1 MWLSWPA
8 PPGTTE
14 IMKTFREDPL
24 PRSGKRVD
32 PSVSQPAQLARP
44 TSTLAWRAGL
54 QTPAAL
60 GKPFAC

>member
-1 MWLSWPA
+1 
-8 PPGTTE
+8 
-14 IMKTFREDPL
+14 MKTFRGEAL

>member
-1 MWLSWPA
+1 
-8 PPGTTE
+8 
-14 IMKTFREDPL
+14 MKTFRGEAL

-44 TSTLAWRAGL
+44 INTLAWRAGL
-54 QTPAAL
+54 RTPAAL